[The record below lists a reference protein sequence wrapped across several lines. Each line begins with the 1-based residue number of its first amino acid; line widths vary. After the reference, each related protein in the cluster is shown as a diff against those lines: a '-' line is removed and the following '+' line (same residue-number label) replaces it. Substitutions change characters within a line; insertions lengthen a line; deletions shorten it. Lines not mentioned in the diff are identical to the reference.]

1 VLASCRPLTSPPP
14 PPPSVMAMPA
24 MAAMG
29 EELQEQLLAWEE
41 ELTWR
46 EDTLAV
52 REKKVKISKRA
63 PVKVSADVDAK
74 WEKARSLG
82 RSTCYTTKSDTVM
95 KTNPSRVFWAIL
107 SVR

>member
-1 VLASCRPLTSPPP
+1 
-14 PPPSVMAMPA
+14 MAMPA

-74 WEKARSLG
+74 WEKRGHSEG
-82 RSTCYTTKSDTVM
+82 VPVTPQKVTR
-95 KTNPSRVFWAIL
+95 
-107 SVR
+107 